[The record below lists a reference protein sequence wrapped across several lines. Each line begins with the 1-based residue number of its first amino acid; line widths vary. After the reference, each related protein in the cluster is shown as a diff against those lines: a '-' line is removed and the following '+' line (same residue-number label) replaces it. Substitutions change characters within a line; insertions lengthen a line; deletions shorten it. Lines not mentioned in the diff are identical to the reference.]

1 MRENAGKMRT
11 RMTPNTDTFYA
22 VASYA
27 KDRLISGNFQK
38 FPTVLEILHGLLK
51 NMRAMMQFFLKSDDI
66 KPDEGSI
73 RETHQ
78 EWSKHT
84 KNKNISDTF

>member
-1 MRENAGKMRT
+1 
-11 RMTPNTDTFYA
+11 MTPNTDTFYA

-73 RETHQ
+73 KRNTSRMVKTYKKQ
-78 EWSKHT
+78 EH
-84 KNKNISDTF
+84 F